1 MITGSCEAHD
11 DNRLVA
17 PNSDGRPAAEGNAIA
32 ATLEAAVV
40 VTTTDVALLPRVVET
55 AEFTVSPEDGLV
67 FGARR
72 IIVNVIVRA
81 R

>member
-1 MITGSCEAHD
+1 MTGSCDAHD

-40 VTTTDVALLPRVVET
+40 VTTTGVALLPRAVET
-55 AEFTVSPEDGLV
+55 ELTVSPEDGLV

-72 IIVNVIVRA
+72 TTVTVVVRT